1 MLILPKLIYKVNAD
15 PVKTSVDFLF
25 YFGQTETTFY
35 VEIQRIQKNQ
45 KGFKKEEQNWKTST
59 I

>member
-1 MLILPKLIYKVNAD
+1 MGIVNIIKMLILPKLIYKVNAD

-35 VEIQRIQKNQ
+35 VEIQRI
-45 KGFKKEEQNWKTST
+45 
-59 I
+59 